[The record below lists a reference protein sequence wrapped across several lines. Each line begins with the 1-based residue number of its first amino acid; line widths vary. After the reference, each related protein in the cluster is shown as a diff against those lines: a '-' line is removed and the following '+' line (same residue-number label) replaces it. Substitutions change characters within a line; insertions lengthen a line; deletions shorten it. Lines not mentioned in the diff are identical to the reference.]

1 LKDNKITKN
10 KERKMNKRKQ
20 QTIEEIARKEL
31 LIETLETRYSDSL
44 DFHECS
50 VVGVKAALTAAYE
63 AGRKAGKVAATPKQ
77 ASPYDWEDINKA
89 MMATGH
95 SPLQIWRFLR
105 ALKDISKGA

>member
-1 LKDNKITKN
+1 
-10 KERKMNKRKQ
+10 MNKREQ

-31 LIETLETRYSDSL
+31 LIESLEVQGLDDL

-50 VVGVKAALTAAYE
+50 VIGVKAALTAAFE
-63 AGRKAGKVAATPKQ
+63 AGRNAGKAAATEKQ
-77 ASPYDWEDINKA
+77 ASLYDWENINKA

-95 SPLQIWRFLR
+95 SPAQIWRFLR